1 MFFIDFHVD
10 TLLRLYLLKI
20 GGDDS
25 ESLYQNNGH
34 VDLKRLIKSNYL
46 AQMFA
51 CYVDLGKES
60 ITDSYFN
67 DALEMIKLF
76 HGEIRGYGDEVVLA
90 KSYNEYLDNKKEG
103 RLSAFLTIEEGGILD
118 NDLNRLD
125 ILYDKGVRA
134 ITLTWNYE
142 NSIGFP
148 NYEFKNQNMGLKSF
162 GIETVERMDNLG
174 IIVDVSHLSDGGFHD
189 VYKHGKRP
197 FMATHSNSRSIC
209 DHSRNLTDDMIK
221 KLADKGGITGINFYG
236 GFLQEDEK
244 STTESMLRHIRHI
257 IKVGGRDVVGIGT
270 DFDGMDG
277 ELEIGGA
284 QDMPKLIEAMEKSRF
299 STNEIEAVC
308 YRNAEDFYKRYWGA

>member
-20 GGDDS
+20 SGDDS

-34 VDLKRLIKSNYL
+34 VDLKRLMESNYL
-46 AQMFA
+46 SQMFA

-60 ITDSYFN
+60 ITESYFN
-67 DALEMIKLF
+67 DALAMIELF
-76 HGEIRGYGDEVVLA
+76 YKEIEALDDKVALA
-90 KSYNEYLDNKKEG
+90 KSYNDYLENKKEG
-103 RLSAFLTIEEGGILD
+103 KLSAFLTIEEGGIID

-148 NYEFKNQNMGLKSF
+148 NYEYKTQHSGLKPF
-162 GIETVERMDNLG
+162 GIETVEKMDDLG
-174 IIVDVSHLSDGGFHD
+174 IIVDVSHLSDGGFYD
-189 VYKHGKRP
+189 VYKYGKRP

-209 DHSRNLTDDMIK
+209 NHSRNLTDDMIK

-244 STTESMLRHIRHI
+244 STTDSMLRHIRHI
-257 IKVGGRDVVGIGT
+257 TKVGGREVVGIGT

-277 ELEIGGA
+277 ELEIEGA
-284 QDMPKLIEAMEKSRF
+284 QDMLKLAEAMDKGGF
-299 STNEIEAVC
+299 SINEIEAIC
-308 YRNAEDFYKRYWGA
+308 YRNAENFYKRYWGA